1 LASALHRSVG
11 GGRPTG
17 RSSGDEL
24 VSNRARNAHSVH
36 DARDGAGVER
46 RCHPGDLAPVVV
58 PSISE
63 DSQHRACGCRYKTTM
78 NRHLAI
84 VPAHNEVEAIGSTI
98 AAIRQWAPDFD
109 VLVVDDG
116 STDATAERAHA
127 AGAPVLRL
135 PFNLGIGGAM
145 QSGYMYAQERGY
157 EVAVQVDGD
166 GQHDPR
172 HIRDLLDRLRA
183 DPELN
188 MVTGSRFLERNAE
201 GYRSSVVRRVGIRV
215 FSQVVSLITGGR
227 VTDPTSGFRM
237 TNRQGIELFARDYP
251 HDYPEV
257 EAILLMHAHRL
268 RSCEIPVVMRPRLTG
283 ESAISSTQS
292 VYYMVKVLLAVF
304 VGLFR
309 ARPATVPAEASPAG
323 ALPARSERTT

>member
-1 LASALHRSVG
+1 M
-11 GGRPTG
+11 
-17 RSSGDEL
+17 
-24 VSNRARNAHSVH
+24 
-36 DARDGAGVER
+36 R
-46 RCHPGDLAPVVV
+46 RV
-58 PSISE
+58 I
-63 DSQHRACGCRYKTTM
+63 
-78 NRHLAI
+78 NLAI
-84 VPAHNEVEAIGSTI
+84 VPAFNEAEAIAATV
-98 AAIRQWAPDFD
+98 AAIHERAPDFD

-116 STDATAERAHA
+116 SIDATAERARG
-127 AGAPVLRL
+127 AGSEVLRM

-145 QSGYMYAQERGY
+145 QSGYLYALERGY

-166 GQHDPR
+166 GQHDPS
-172 HIRDLLDRLRA
+172 HIHDLLDRLHS

-188 MVTGSRFLERNAE
+188 MVTGSRFLDIDGE
-201 GYRSSVVRRVGIRV
+201 GYRSSALRRLGIRV
-215 FSQVVSLITGGR
+215 FSSVVSLITGQH

-237 TNRQGIELFARDYP
+237 TNRRGIELFAHDYP

-268 RSCEIPVVMRPRLTG
+268 SSCEIPVRMRPRLTG

-309 ARPATVPAEASPAG
+309 RRPTIEPKKPRTVAVEQSP
-323 ALPARSERTT
+323 

>member
-1 LASALHRSVG
+1 MR
-11 GGRPTG
+11 
-17 RSSGDEL
+17 
-24 VSNRARNAHSVH
+24 RN
-36 DARDGAGVER
+36 
-46 RCHPGDLAPVVV
+46 
-58 PSISE
+58 
-63 DSQHRACGCRYKTTM
+63 
-78 NRHLAI
+78 LAI
-84 VPAHNEVEAIGSTI
+84 VPAFNEVGAIAPTV
-98 AAIRQWAPDFD
+98 AAIRQAAPDFD

-116 STDATAERAHA
+116 STDATSTAAA
-127 AGAPVLRL
+127 QAGAMVLRM

-145 QSGYMYAQERGY
+145 QSGYMYALENGY
-157 EVAVQVDGD
+157 EIAVQVDGD

-172 HIRDLLDRLRA
+172 HIGDLLEHLRS

-188 MVTGSRFLERNAE
+188 MVTGSRFLAVGGE
-201 GYRSSVVRRVGIRV
+201 GFQSSATRRAGIRI
-215 FSQVVSLITGGR
+215 FSAVVSLITRQR

-237 TNRQGIELFARDYP
+237 TNRRGIELFARDYP

-268 RSCEIPVVMRPRLTG
+268 RSCEIPVLMRARTTG

-309 ARPATVPAEASPAG
+309 RRPTIEPGERPAVAAEH
-323 ALPARSERTT
+323 AL